1 MCEWTVTIS
10 SESPLLSLV
19 NPCLTPILLFFCRY
33 ETSNGNKRTEEAS
46 LKNAG
51 TENEA
56 LVVKGSFSY
65 TAPDGQVITVNY
77 VADENGYQPDN
88 VPKA

>member
-1 MCEWTVTIS
+1 
-10 SESPLLSLV
+10 LLYR
-19 NPCLTPILLFFCRY
+19 F

-46 LKNAG
+46 LKNVG

-77 VADENGYQPDN
+77 IADENGYQPDN